1 MSENNQ
7 KFAAMSEDNQK
18 LSTDICEFVVKVI
31 LDDCM
36 YTELN
41 LNDNETREAIADG
54 LKRASE
60 YFNNFNRTL
69 H

>member
-1 MSENNQ
+1 
-7 KFAAMSEDNQK
+7 MSEDNQK
-18 LSTDICEFVVKVI
+18 LSTEVCVFIVNII
-31 LDDCM
+31 LEDYM

-41 LNDNETREAIADG
+41 INDHETREAIAEG
-54 LKRASE
+54 LKRAAE